1 MGHAGALILI
11 LFVLFCFSI
20 LVDAFG
26 SDETIQKKNIELNKI
41 VHKHANDESDPF
53 GCVWTFLIIFF
64 GVLVFMFICMR

>member
-26 SDETIQKKNIELNKI
+26 SDETIRKKNIGVNTI
-41 VHKHANDESDPF
+41 VHKKVNDESDPF
-53 GCVWTFLIIFF
+53 GCVFTFFIIFF
-64 GVLVFMFICMR
+64 GVLVFMFMCMR

>member
-26 SDETIQKKNIELNKI
+26 SDETIRKKNIELNKI
-41 VHKHANDESDPF
+41 VHKHANDENDPF
-53 GCVWTFLIIFF
+53 GCVLTFLIIFF
-64 GVLVFMFICMR
+64 GGLVFMFICMR